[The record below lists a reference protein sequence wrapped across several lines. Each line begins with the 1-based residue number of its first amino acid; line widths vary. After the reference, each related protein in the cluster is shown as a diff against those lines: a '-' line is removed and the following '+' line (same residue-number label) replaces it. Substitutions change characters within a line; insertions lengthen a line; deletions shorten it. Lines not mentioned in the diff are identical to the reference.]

1 MHLILVLPSL
11 FALNPGDFLLWSG
24 GHEKLVSELL
34 VFSFGTGRKA
44 GRGRRVFS
52 AAGDRR
58 NLVSDPDRRK
68 HWMCWLF
75 ELHQTPP
82 HYV

>member
-1 MHLILVLPSL
+1 MFGFYLPSL
-11 FALNPGDFLLWSG
+11 SALNPRDFLLWSG
-24 GHEKLVSELL
+24 GHEKLVSGVP
-34 VFSFGTGRKA
+34 VFSFGTGSKV

-52 AAGDRR
+52 AADDRR
-58 NLVSDPDRRK
+58 NSVSAPGRRK